1 MSFWDSFFNILL
13 VFFFVFLNGFFVAAE
28 FAIVKVRAT
37 QIQPLLRK
45 GNRRAKM
52 ANELIT
58 HLDAYLSATQLG
70 ITISSLA
77 LGWIG
82 EPFVARMLTPLFQ
95 NVGMTDD
102 RLIQAASFGVAFAII
117 TFLHIV
123 LGELAPKSL
132 AIQKARATTLWI
144 AFPLKTFYLI
154 FRPIISILNALANM
168 ILRSVGIHAVSES
181 DLKHSEEE
189 LRLLLSQEKD
199 VSVTSKQLVL
209 NAMDFRKKLA
219 RHSMTPRKEIT
230 ALSMTSTVKKN
241 LEIMRT
247 NKFSRYPV
255 YRESIDNIVG
265 IVHTKDIFKTDSDHK
280 PDFSFESVFRD
291 AIFLPEN
298 VPLERV
304 LDIMIQKKSHMIIL
318 ADEYGGTAGL
328 ITIENVLEELVGT
341 IQDEFDREMPEI
353 TQVSENEF
361 IVDASIT
368 TNDVERLINQEL
380 SSKDILSI
388 GAFVIEQLGHIPTKG
403 ESVRVNGAEFVVEQ
417 VSDRVVET
425 VRVRKLPPVPES
437 EEGAD
442 K

>member
-1 MSFWDSFFNILL
+1 MGILESLFNIAL

-45 GNRRAKM
+45 GNRQARI

-82 EPFVARMLTPLFQ
+82 EPYVASMLRPLFERS
-95 NVGMTDD
+95 GITDPRIID
-102 RLIQAASFGVAFAII
+102 AVSFGVAFAII

-132 AIQKARATTLWI
+132 AIQKARTTTLWI
-144 AFPLKTFYLI
+144 AFPLKTFYIL
-154 FRPIISILNALANM
+154 FKPIINLLNSLANA
-168 ILRSVGIHAVSES
+168 ILRMVGIQAVTEAE
-181 DLKHSEEE
+181 LKHSEEE

-219 RHSMTPRKEIT
+219 RHSMIPRKEIV
-230 ALSMTSTVKKN
+230 ALSLSSPIKKN
-241 LEIMRT
+241 LEILRG
-247 NKFSRYPV
+247 NKFSRYPI
-255 YRESIDNIVG
+255 YKESIDNIVG
-265 IVHTKDIFKTDSDHK
+265 IVHTKDVFKTEKDHRA
-280 PDFSFESVFRD
+280 DFSLESVLRD
-291 AIFLPEN
+291 VQFLPEN
-298 VPLERV
+298 VSLEKV
-304 LDIMIQKKSHMIIL
+304 LDTILQKKSHMIIL

-328 ITIENVLEELVGT
+328 ITLENVLEELVGT
-341 IQDEFDREMPEI
+341 IQDEFDRETPEI
-353 TQVSENEF
+353 TKVSDTEF

-380 SSKDILSI
+380 STRDILSI
-388 GAFVIEQLGHIPTKG
+388 GAFVIEQLGHIPVKG
-403 ESVRVNGAEFVVEQ
+403 ETVRVNGAEFTVEQ
-417 VSDRVVET
+417 VKDRVVET
-425 VRVRKLPPVPES
+425 IRVKKVLPP
-437 EEGAD
+437 EEKGD
-442 K
+442 